1 MFSLC
6 DQAITQNPVVED
18 IVKQQAGPVLL
29 LDAPLVQSRV
39 AEIPY
44 PDRHQRVAFERAG
57 LLLGYPGENEV
68 DIPANNPQRWLDF
81 GVRQWALN
89 SWKWILLD
97 RNYGAWWVSQDRQ
110 TCRLRV
116 SRSYRRRKELTNTT
130 AVALLEVPF
139 RWHCRRLGRH
149 TGNCT
154 RCKCLGCVSIRA
166 AGPALLAYISGHGRP
181 SRNARF
187 GW

>member
-6 DQAITQNPVVED
+6 DQAITQNPVVKD

-44 PDRHQRVAFERAG
+44 PDRHQCVAFERAG

-68 DIPANNPQRWLDF
+68 DIPANNTERWLDF

-97 RNYGAWWVSQDRQ
+97 RNYGAW
-110 TCRLRV
+110 
-116 SRSYRRRKELTNTT
+116 
-130 AVALLEVPF
+130 
-139 RWHCRRLGRH
+139 
-149 TGNCT
+149 
-154 RCKCLGCVSIRA
+154 
-166 AGPALLAYISGHGRP
+166 
-181 SRNARF
+181 
-187 GW
+187 